1 MGRGRSRGGPERAR
15 FSNAFAEDL
24 RGKGLDAR
32 PTAPGLGR
40 EARFLAGSPKEL
52 FAVPIP
58 FQRHLG
64 QQQAAPST
72 LRDQEAVPADVDL
85 FRQDIHQRRE
95 HGNLQAQFR
104 QFMGT
109 DGLETRVA
117 ESRGD
122 GAVSDGLIEGCGPL

>member
-52 FAVPIP
+52 FAVPLAVTTYH
-58 FQRHLG
+58 F
-64 QQQAAPST
+64 APKA
-72 LRDQEAVPADVDL
+72 LRRSPLVLP
-85 FRQDIHQRRE
+85 
-95 HGNLQAQFR
+95 
-104 QFMGT
+104 
-109 DGLETRVA
+109 GLPL
-117 ESRGD
+117 SRTN
-122 GAVSDGLIEGCGPL
+122 V